1 MKKMLMSLAGT
12 AAVIVVLGVLSQGK
26 LNTTEYDGEITLDET
41 KFNLE
46 IADTEEERRTG
57 LSNREKLDKDV
68 GILFVFETENIQPG
82 FWMKDMKIPIDIV
95 WINDEKIVGIEKDL
109 QPVKEDVPD
118 NELTLYKPDQPID
131 YVLEINGG
139 LTEEHEIEVG
149 DSVNLEI

>member
-1 MKKMLMSLAGT
+1 MLMSLAGT